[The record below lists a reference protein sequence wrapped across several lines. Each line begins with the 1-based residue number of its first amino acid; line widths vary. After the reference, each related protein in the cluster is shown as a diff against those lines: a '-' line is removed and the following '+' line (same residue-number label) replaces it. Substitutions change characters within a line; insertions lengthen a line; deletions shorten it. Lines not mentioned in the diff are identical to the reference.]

1 MSILSRSSKKRATDA
16 KRYFQEISRE
26 ARTPRNDFCDAYG
39 VCRATAYKMMKNG
52 TLRTVLIGGRRVIP
66 VDAAEALLREGA

>member
-1 MSILSRSSKKRATDA
+1 
-16 KRYFQEISRE
+16 
-26 ARTPRNDFCDAYG
+26 
-39 VCRATAYKMMKNG
+39 MMKNG